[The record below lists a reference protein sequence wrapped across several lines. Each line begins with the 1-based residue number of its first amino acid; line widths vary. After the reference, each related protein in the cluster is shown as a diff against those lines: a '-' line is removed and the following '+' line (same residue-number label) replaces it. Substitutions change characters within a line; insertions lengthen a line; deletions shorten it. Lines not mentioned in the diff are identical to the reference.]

1 MCSVQVK
8 TKQKYTNIQEEITIL
23 CVPLNMFPQIIFGFN
38 VLHQNDTLHHQLGP
52 SYNV

>member
-1 MCSVQVK
+1 MCFVQVK
-8 TKQKYTNIQEEITIL
+8 SKQKYTNIQKDITTI
-23 CVPLNMFPQIIFGFN
+23 CVPLDMFSSDFFAFN